1 MSVLIRLTSVAHSDG
16 LVQSRPQSSLS
27 VLSGNASPARRS
39 SSSQAFSPS
48 QPASSS
54 SNLPSNPLQQ
64 KLSRAAAGLSAS
76 SSSSRDL
83 AGLAGLSRRGSVRPA
98 PTDSQDR
105 RASSPTPSPSSTPT
119 PAPRPL
125 VTTRPPRP
133 SSTLSQTTS
142 AGLPRPSAIST
153 GRIPTRP
160 GSSASTHSRLSRPSS
175 VASNIEGEDD
185 RPSSRTSQSQL
196 LAEQTTEGRRSA
208 ASIRTL
214 EAQEETSDPI
224 EELQATPKAS
234 TVAEPRRYGRG
245 LAQSLIAKQSA
256 RKEATNNA
264 TNNSN
269 NNNDARADGPSDQS
283 DPADFFRAAR
293 SQRAASSIPENIL
306 VGTIQSVP
314 SNETNNPAGPD
325 RGGEVSKPVARQIE
339 EMANKIRRFEA
350 RRVEDAERIKSLELK
365 VGEGDRQAED
375 LQKLTSR
382 SC

>member
-1 MSVLIRLTSVAHSDG
+1 
-16 LVQSRPQSSLS
+16 
-27 VLSGNASPARRS
+27 
-39 SSSQAFSPS
+39 
-48 QPASSS
+48 
-54 SNLPSNPLQQ
+54 
-64 KLSRAAAGLSAS
+64 
-76 SSSSRDL
+76 
-83 AGLAGLSRRGSVRPA
+83 
-98 PTDSQDR
+98 
-105 RASSPTPSPSSTPT
+105 
-119 PAPRPL
+119 
-125 VTTRPPRP
+125 
-133 SSTLSQTTS
+133 
-142 AGLPRPSAIST
+142 
-153 GRIPTRP
+153 
-160 GSSASTHSRLSRPSS
+160 
-175 VASNIEGEDD
+175 
-185 RPSSRTSQSQL
+185 L
-196 LAEQTTEGRRSA
+196 LAERITEGRQSA
-208 ASIRTL
+208 ASTRTL
-214 EAQEETSDPI
+214 EVQEETSDPI

-264 TNNSN
+264 INNSN
-269 NNNDARADGPSDQS
+269 NNNDAKADGPSDQS

-306 VGTIQSVP
+306 TGTTQSVA
-314 SNETNNPAGPD
+314 SNEITNNPAGGLTD

>member
-1 MSVLIRLTSVAHSDG
+1 MIIF
-16 LVQSRPQSSLS
+16 VQSRPQSSLS

-83 AGLAGLSRRGSVRPA
+83 AGLAGLSRRGSFRPA
-98 PTDSQDR
+98 PVDSQDR

-119 PAPRPL
+119 PAPRP
-125 VTTRPPRP
+125 VITTRPPRP

-185 RPSSRTSQSQL
+185 RPSSRASQSQL
-196 LAEQTTEGRRSA
+196 LAERTTEGRRSA

-214 EAQEETSDPI
+214 EVQEEASDPI

-234 TVAEPRRYGRG
+234 TTVEPRRYGRG

-256 RKEATNNA
+256 RKEATNDI
-264 TNNSN
+264 TGNSN
-269 NNNDARADGPSDQS
+269 NIAARADGPSDQS

-293 SQRAASSIPENIL
+293 SQRAAGSILENIL
-306 VGTIQSVP
+306 VGTAQTVP
-314 SNETNNPAGPD
+314 SNETSNSAGPD